1 MGCVVISSGE
11 VAVGTFDFD
20 YPSASIDESCGAQ
33 RCGNGLFDGYD
44 GESGEWKCC
53 RWLLRLPIEVF
64 ASFDRG
70 LVTAGQR
77 RLIGIGER
85 GRAV

>member
-33 RCGNGLFDGYD
+33 RGCHGLFDGYD
-44 GESGEWKCC
+44 GESGERQCC
-53 RWLLRLPIEVF
+53 HWLLRLPVEVF
-64 ASFDRG
+64 ACFDRG
-70 LVTAGQR
+70 LVTAGQS